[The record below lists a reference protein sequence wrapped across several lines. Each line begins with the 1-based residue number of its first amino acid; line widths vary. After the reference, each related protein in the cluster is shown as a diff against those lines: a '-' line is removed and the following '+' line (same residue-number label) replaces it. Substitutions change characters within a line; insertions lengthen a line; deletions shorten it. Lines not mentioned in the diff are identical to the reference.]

1 MTDFNYQNSINSNQ
15 KYSPLTSDY
24 DNPSNNITRVPQ
36 IIQTNITPEENN
48 LNKNTGE
55 YIIYKTPYGCCQIF
69 SFICFII
76 VIIFSFFF
84 ALIFISSNPNN
95 GFVYFTILFPIFGLL
110 LGFCFTSSYYIIYD
124 SSQKRIIL
132 KKEKIFNCIK
142 KNEIIQINDIR
153 KVIFKKYEDSDS
165 GKCFKIN
172 LILANEMKV
181 TAVDVI
187 DNGRE
192 YTKAFQSLKN
202 VLPEEIYF
210 EELGTY

>member
-110 LGFCFTSSYYIIYD
+110 LGFCFTSSYYIVYD
-124 SSQKRIIL
+124 SS
-132 KKEKIFNCIK
+132 
-142 KNEIIQINDIR
+142 
-153 KVIFKKYEDSDS
+153 
-165 GKCFKIN
+165 
-172 LILANEMKV
+172 
-181 TAVDVI
+181 
-187 DNGRE
+187 
-192 YTKAFQSLKN
+192 
-202 VLPEEIYF
+202 
-210 EELGTY
+210 